1 MTTCFKF
8 KDIIDITYHS
18 SDDCLYLSLSDNW
31 LQKNSIFN
39 NSKDYILEYEKR
51 TTDNPDDL
59 ENNIVSVILK
69 LYHDED
75 FCYISGCYFEHFVSN
90 FNKKIG
96 AYDYDCEQRSR
107 VDWDSFLRVFKK
119 QPLLK
124 FTELIIGNSDC
135 EQRSRDDSLPLS
147 KFTSLIQVCSDGFF
161 LDSTYAVISCLYTL
175 CNGLS
180 VPLVTE
186 SGFKLEMFIK

>member
-1 MTTCFKF
+1 MITYFKF

-18 SDDCLYLSLSDNW
+18 NDDCLYLSLSDGW

-39 NSKDYILEYEKR
+39 NSRDYILEYEKR
-51 TTDNPDDL
+51 TTNNLDDL

-75 FCYISGCYFEHFVSN
+75 FCYISGCYFEHFISK

-96 AYDYDCEQRSR
+96 VYDYDCEQRSR

-124 FTELIIGNSDC
+124 FTELIIGNSEDIND
-135 EQRSRDDSLPLS
+135 EY
-147 KFTSLIQVCSDGFF
+147 G
-161 LDSTYAVISCLYTL
+161 VISALYL
-175 CNGLS
+175 MCKNPHFAEL
-180 VPLVTE
+180 E
-186 SGFKLEMFIK
+186 NAGFKFINMTGEN